1 MRQWLTIVAG
11 LCLLWPVHV
20 YACPFCRVNLA
31 SNSGTFA
38 HGITVGLGICILLML
53 TVIGVLITALV
64 FMAIKEGKKSSQ
76 RALDRF
82 HSSNH

>member
-1 MRQWLTIVAG
+1 
-11 LCLLWPVHV
+11 
-20 YACPFCRVNLA
+20 
-31 SNSGTFA
+31 
-38 HGITVGLGICILLML
+38 VGLGICILLML